1 MHGMG
6 SFGCPSLWACEIPI
20 FTKWLAACPSIGR
33 IAGALTGTEDMKR
46 LLATLSLC
54 ALLTACGGTHGLRDT
69 TPKMSSRTNK
79 DIPTYLE
86 CVRAKW
92 AETAEASA
100 SHKDQSGT
108 VSANDKQGAHELV
121 SVTADGTGALVMM
134 YESQDLKK
142 DYNPAYRDAAVSCL

>member
-1 MHGMG
+1 MKHL
-6 SFGCPSLWACEIPI
+6 FAI
-20 FTKWLAACPSIGR
+20 AAC
-33 IAGALTGTEDMKR
+33 
-46 LLATLSLC
+46 C

-108 VSANDKQGAHELV
+108 VSANDKAGAHELV
-121 SVTADGTGALVMM
+121 EVTADGTGAQVMM
-134 YESQDLKK
+134 YETQDIKK
-142 DYNPAYRDAAVSCL
+142 DYNSAYRDAAVSCL

>member
-1 MHGMG
+1 MKQL
-6 SFGCPSLWACEIPI
+6 FAI
-20 FTKWLAACPSIGR
+20 AAC
-33 IAGALTGTEDMKR
+33 
-46 LLATLSLC
+46 C
-54 ALLTACGGTHGLRDT
+54 ALLTACGGVHGLRDT

-100 SHKDQSGT
+100 SHKEQSGT
-108 VSANDKQGAHELV
+108 VSASDKAGARELV
-121 SVTADGTGALVMM
+121 EVTADGTGAQVMM
-134 YESQDLKK
+134 YETQDIKK

>member
-1 MHGMG
+1 MKQL
-6 SFGCPSLWACEIPI
+6 FA
-20 FTKWLAACPSIGR
+20 
-33 IAGALTGTEDMKR
+33 IATC
-46 LLATLSLC
+46 C
-54 ALLTACGGTHGLRDT
+54 AILTACGGMHGLRDT

-100 SHKDQSGT
+100 SHKDQSGELT
-108 VSANDKQGAHELV
+108 GRDKSGAHELI
-121 SVTADGTGALVMM
+121 SVTADGTGAQVMM
-134 YESQDLKK
+134 YETQNDKK

>member
-1 MHGMG
+1 
-6 SFGCPSLWACEIPI
+6 
-20 FTKWLAACPSIGR
+20 
-33 IAGALTGTEDMKR
+33 MKQ
-46 LLATLSLC
+46 LLAIATCC
-54 ALLTACGGTHGLRDT
+54 AMLTACGGTHGLRDT

-108 VSANDKQGAHELV
+108 VSANDKAGAHELIE
-121 SVTADGTGALVMM
+121 VTADGTGGLVMM
-134 YESQDLKK
+134 YESQDTKK
-142 DYNPAYRDAAVSCL
+142 DYNSAYRDAAVSCL